1 MTTILASLPRQPS
14 SSSSDSGEELIP
26 IRRLPA
32 KRLPRPVPRPVPDD
46 YDPHQLQVYEDLDF
60 LGRRQRKASES
71 PPRFPETAQTLP
83 TPLLHEPQSEE
94 HRTNMKPP
102 APPFLISPDPLK
114 DTNLPAPKSSATH
127 SQPRLRTKRESDL
140 WVRHGSAE
148 MRVRPIESLP
158 GSQKN
163 SRLLSSPKVHTRKKR
178 IIKKKL
184 IPLAVNRVGDLMG
197 AYLGSSRSARLLRTA
212 AGGRFRS

>member
-26 IRRLPA
+26 IRRLPV
-32 KRLPRPVPRPVPDD
+32 KRLPRPYPRPVPDD

-60 LGRRQRKASES
+60 LGRRQRKTSES
-71 PPRFPETAQTLP
+71 PPRLPEAAQTLP
-83 TPLLHEPQSEE
+83 TPLLQEPQSDE
-94 HRTNMKPP
+94 HRTDIKPP
-102 APPFLISPDPLK
+102 SFLISPAPLK
-114 DTNLPAPKSSATH
+114 DTNLTIPKSSVTR
-127 SQPRLRTKRESDL
+127 SQPRLRTKRESDQ

-148 MRVRPIESLP
+148 MKVRPVESLP

-163 SRLLSSPKVHTRKKR
+163 SRVLSPPRAHAKKRR